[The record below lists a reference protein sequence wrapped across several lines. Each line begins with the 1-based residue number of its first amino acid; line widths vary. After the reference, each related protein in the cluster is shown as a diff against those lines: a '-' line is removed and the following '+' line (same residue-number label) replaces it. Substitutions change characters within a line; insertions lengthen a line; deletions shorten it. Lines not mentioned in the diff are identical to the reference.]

1 MFYYISHRN
10 VCGEVEVLDVYST
23 LVEAEQAFDEY
34 VATDY
39 SEDELI
45 IDEQY

>member
-10 VCGEVEVLDVYST
+10 VCGEVEVLDVYNT
-23 LVEAEQAFDEY
+23 LVEAEQAYDEY

-39 SEDELI
+39 DEDELI
-45 IDEQY
+45 IGTHY